1 MEKNEKLSLL
11 TLLSLGGALFSM
23 HFGASSMI
31 WPMTWGKESGTSV
44 SVAFLGVYLTA
55 IFIPFL
61 GYLAL
66 SRGGSFLE
74 LSRGVSDRFA
84 SIFCNITILV
94 LGPLFV
100 IPRMSA
106 AAWGAFLQITG
117 YEPKN
122 LIPIIIFSILYYS
135 LVFWFVS
142 GKDNIM
148 DKISKI
154 LLPMLVIVVVGV
166 VSKGVKSPLS
176 IQGVKTYSQPSFI
189 YGLLEGYA
197 TVELPTALLLG
208 GVLINNLRSRNL
220 PEGDIGQYL
229 IKIGMIGTTILALSH
244 FAHMYIGSTTYNLFK
259 GLKYSSL
266 YAAVVVELW
275 GTLGGLIFNVGLLF
289 AALSCAVGLTSAT
302 SHFYEEYSEKR
313 IKYKTANVG
322 IVILSAIV
330 GILGLDEIVMITSP
344 LLKVIYPPAIVL
356 TICYALI
363 SNIRNKEEKLLGMKI
378 SVYIALVLG
387 SIEGIL
393 EYLNIF
399 KINNLGFQS
408 LMDKLP
414 LSEYGL
420 SWVVFSILGF
430 IIGNII
436 GRKKRLENIRKG
448 GIQYD

>member
-1 MEKNEKLSLL
+1 MEENKKLSRL

-23 HFGASSMI
+23 HFGATSMI
-31 WPMTWGKESGTSV
+31 WPMTWGKDSGSSV
-44 SVAFLGVYLTA
+44 GIAFIGAYLTA
-55 IFIPFL
+55 VFIPFL

-66 SRGGSFLE
+66 SKGGSFLE

-117 YEPKN
+117 YRPGT
-122 LIPIIIFSILYYS
+122 LIPVMVFSVLYYS

-142 GKDNIM
+142 SKDNIM
-148 DKISKI
+148 NKISKI
-154 LLPMLVIVVVGV
+154 LLPVLVVVVVGV
-166 VSKGVKSPLS
+166 VVKGVKYPLS
-176 IQGVKTYSQPSFI
+176 IQGIKAYSEPAFV

-208 GVLINNLRSRNL
+208 GVIINSLKHKKLDQEAVGKNLVV
-220 PEGDIGQYL
+220 IGL
-229 IKIGMIGTTILALSH
+229 IGTTVLAISH
-244 FAHMYIGSTTYNLFK
+244 FAHMYIGSLTQGLFE

-275 GTLGGLIFNVGLLF
+275 GTFGGIIFNIGLLF

-302 SHFYEEYSEKR
+302 SHFYEEYSEGR
-313 IKYKTANVG
+313 IEYRVASIG
-322 IVILSAIV
+322 IVILSGLV
-330 GILGLDEIVMITSP
+330 GILGLEQIVDITAP

-356 TICYALI
+356 TLSYAFI
-363 SNIRNKEEKLLGMKI
+363 SNIKDKEDKLLGMKI
-378 SVYIALVLG
+378 SVYIASIAGLV
-387 SIEGIL
+387 EGIL
-393 EYLNIF
+393 EYLNMF
-399 KINNLGFQS
+399 HINSFYLES

-420 SWVVFSILGF
+420 SWLVFSILGF
-430 IIGNII
+430 IIG
-436 GRKKRLENIRKG
+436 RTVRQLKV
-448 GIQYD
+448 YS